1 MDFLISDGLFKFYI
15 LHFALNALNAL
26 NALYVCACLTWGG
39 WAINLSTLNYVV
51 CYETEY
57 RKK

>member
-15 LHFALNALNAL
+15 LHFAL